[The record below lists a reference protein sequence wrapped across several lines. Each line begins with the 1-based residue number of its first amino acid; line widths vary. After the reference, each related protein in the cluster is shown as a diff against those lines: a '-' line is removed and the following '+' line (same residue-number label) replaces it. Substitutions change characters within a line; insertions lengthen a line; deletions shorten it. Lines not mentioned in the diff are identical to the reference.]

1 MLAQRVGR
9 CDCVCMPRIIVTGGR
24 GGLATA
30 LARHFRALG
39 AEVHRPGREDLDV
52 RRVESVEAYFSAF
65 DQLDVLV
72 NNAGITGDNLMAKL
86 SPQGWDEVID
96 TNLKGAYL
104 CSRAAARLMGPR
116 RRGHIIQI
124 GSFSALHPSP
134 GQAAYAA
141 SKAAL
146 IGLTKGTGAG
156 QYPGQLRAAGL
167 SGNADDA
174 RPAGGGPRGGPSEA
188 LPGAL
193 QHSGRIGALHRP
205 AQRFRAHLRAG
216 VPIGFARLKDS
227 IR

>member
-104 CSRAAARLMGPR
+104 CS
-116 RRGHIIQI
+116 
-124 GSFSALHPSP
+124 
-134 GQAAYAA
+134 
-141 SKAAL
+141 
-146 IGLTKGTGAG
+146 
-156 QYPGQLRAAGL
+156 
-167 SGNADDA
+167 
-174 RPAGGGPRGGPSEA
+174 
-188 LPGAL
+188 
-193 QHSGRIGALHRP
+193 
-205 AQRFRAHLRAG
+205 
-216 VPIGFARLKDS
+216 
-227 IR
+227 

>member
-146 IGLTKGTGAG
+146 IGLTKSLAKELGPDNI
-156 QYPGQLRAAGL
+156 QVNCVLPGFLETRMTQDLPEAVLEAARARHCLGRFNTVEESARFIAQL
-167 SGNADDA
+167 SGF
-174 RPAGGGPRGGPSEA
+174 G
-188 LPGAL
+188 
-193 QHSGRIGALHRP
+193 HISGQVFQL
-205 AQRFRAHLRAG
+205 
-216 VPIGFARLKDS
+216 DS
-227 IR
+227 RV